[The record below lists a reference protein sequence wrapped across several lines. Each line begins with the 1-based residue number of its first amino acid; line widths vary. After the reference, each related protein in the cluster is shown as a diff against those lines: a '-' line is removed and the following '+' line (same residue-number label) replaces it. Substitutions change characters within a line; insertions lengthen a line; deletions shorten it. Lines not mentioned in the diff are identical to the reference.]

1 MENLDLLEK
10 ESQGDLQDLEDL
22 HISKGE
28 FDALKN
34 LSQNKHIGIQK
45 PDKGSSTV
53 IVDRDKYLK
62 KMENFLSDQSEFK
75 KTAVNAV
82 NDLDFSTF
90 F

>member
-1 MENLDLLEK
+1 MSLENLDLLEK

-22 HISKGE
+22 HLSKGE
-28 FDALKN
+28 LDALKN
-34 LSQNKHIGIQK
+34 LSQNKHTGIQK
-45 PDKGSSTV
+45 SDKGSSTV

-75 KTAVNAV
+75 KTAVKDV
-82 NDLDFSTF
+82 DFSTF

>member
-53 IVDRDKYLK
+53 IVARDKYLK

-75 KTAVNAV
+75 KTAVN
-82 NDLDFSTF
+82 DLDFSTF

>member
-62 KMENFLSDQSEFK
+62 KWR
-75 KTAVNAV
+75 
-82 NDLDFSTF
+82 TF
-90 F
+90 